1 MKNKYAII
9 QDKERCIGCL
19 SCEVYCL
26 QNKQL
31 SQGPRLCEI
40 VVLGKQKQSGIP
52 REAYVYMSCFH
63 CENPACV
70 AACPT
75 GAMQKRESDG
85 IVFTDF
91 DRCIGCKACVV
102 ARPWGAV
109 QWNPDTRKVVKC
121 DYCKDRVDQGL
132 KPACVTVCTTGCLSF
147 RELDG
152 SDADAD

>member
-1 MKNKYAII
+1 MKSHYSII

-31 SQGPRLCEI
+31 SEGPRLCEI
-40 VVLGKQKQSGIP
+40 VVLGKRKLSGIP

-75 GAMQKRESDG
+75 GA
-85 IVFTDF
+85 
-91 DRCIGCKACVV
+91 
-102 ARPWGAV
+102 
-109 QWNPDTRKVVKC
+109 
-121 DYCKDRVDQGL
+121 
-132 KPACVTVCTTGCLSF
+132 
-147 RELDG
+147 
-152 SDADAD
+152 